1 MNNPLS
7 ILSAASTCAPGEYR
21 SKVVM
26 GSYERVPADFNVQS
40 LVGKEIQ
47 YGRSKP
53 QERTYII
60 VGTHPLHDQ
69 IMYVISSVV
78 GCANPQCHRPNCPVV
93 KAMVNVNA
101 VYNRIVKDIKPR
113 TFSNAMNKLV
123 MLCPHYVPMNKA
135 RSLHTLYLPHVQVA
149 QKLAVVVAQE
159 YPLVVAQEYPLVV
172 AEPVYEID

>member
-7 ILSAASTCAPGEYR
+7 LLSAASTCAPGEYR

-26 GSYERVPADFNVQS
+26 GSYERVPTDFNVQS

-47 YGRSKP
+47 YGRGKT

-60 VGTHPLHDQ
+60 VGTRPLHDQ
-69 IMYVISSVV
+69 IMYVISSVD

-101 VYNRIVKDIKPR
+101 VYNRLVKNIKPR

-135 RSLHTLYLPHVQVA
+135 RSLHTLDLPDDQGAQTIAVAVA
-149 QKLAVVVAQE
+149 QA
-159 YPLVVAQEYPLVV
+159 YPLVV
-172 AEPVYEID
+172 AEPIYEID